1 MSSPLDPDQIFT
13 IGSDQEFNDLALEMF
28 HYQAVHNQVYSR
40 YLDLISINHRNIK
53 DVQSI
58 PFLPVELFKTHRV
71 VTPGYEKDFEEQYFE
86 SSSTTGT
93 GVSRHFFWDPY
104 WYWRSSAEYFCNFFG
119 DEFLDI
125 AALLPGYM
133 EREHSS
139 LIYMVRE
146 LMEIL
151 NENTEAFFLNDYGGL
166 LLQIEKNR
174 NRNQRTLIFGV
185 THALVDLAE
194 WLPEPIPDLIILET
208 GGMKGRKREM
218 TREELHEFL
227 KKRFGVDVI
236 FGEYGM
242 TELFSQAYSGADGI
256 YACPNWMKVVIRD
269 SEDPFN
275 ILPHGRTGGINV
287 IDLANAQS
295 CAFIATSD
303 LGRSHENDRFE
314 VLGRFDHSDIRG
326 CSLMV
331 A

>member
-1 MSSPLDPDQIFT
+1 MSSPLDPFEIFA
-13 IGSDQEFNDLALEMF
+13 IGSDQEFNEFALEMF
-28 HYQAVHNQVYSR
+28 HHQAVHNQVYRR
-40 YLDLISINHRNIK
+40 YLDILSVDHRNIK
-53 DVQSI
+53 DLQSI
-58 PFLPVELFKTHRV
+58 PFLPVEIFKTHRV
-71 VTPGYEKDFEEQYFE
+71 VTTGYEKDFEEQYFE
-86 SSSTTGT
+86 SSSTTGK

-104 WYWRSSAEYFCNFFG
+104 WYWRASAENFSNFFG
-119 DEFLDI
+119 DEHLDI
-125 AALLPGYM
+125 VALLPGYM

-146 LMEIL
+146 LMEIH
-151 NENTEAFFLNDYGGL
+151 NTNTEAFFLNDYEGL
-166 LLQIEKNR
+166 LRQVEENR
-174 NRNQRTLIFGV
+174 EWDQRTLIFGV
-185 THALVDLAE
+185 AHALVDFAQ

-227 KKRFGVDVI
+227 KARFGVDVI
-236 FGEYGM
+236 YSEYGM

-256 YACPNWMKVVIRD
+256 FDCPNWMKVFIRD

-275 ILPHGRTGGINV
+275 LLPHGRTGGINV

-303 LGRSHENDRFE
+303 LGRSYEDDRFE